1 MTPSLG
7 LAGSL
12 GVAGVFLVVDGGSHA
27 LSAGAGTS
35 GWLQL
40 LGLERPAQPAW
51 FLLGGGLILAGNLL
65 ALRRLL

>member
-1 MTPSLG
+1 MGRPEGFVDAFLG
-7 LAGSL
+7 VGWAL

-51 FLLGGGLILAGNLL
+51 FLLGAD
-65 ALRRLL
+65 